1 MGFGTQQ
8 RPGLDGSSSD
18 SDDGTTNFARSRIG
32 TVQQPQLAAL
42 LDERE
47 QEAEANHLG
56 KFFNLKRLNFFA
68 YLYVRRRTKPQKYMG
83 VVFEQFESV
92 WAYENHVQLHTSG

>member
-1 MGFGTQQ
+1 MFHLLIVLQVGLVDFPDPDMGFGTQQ

-47 QEAEANHLG
+47 QEAEANLLG
-56 KFFNLKRLNFFA
+56 KFLNLVRPNFLA
-68 YLYVRRRTKPQKYMG
+68 YLSCDTEIQRSNIRTI
-83 VVFEQFESV
+83 
-92 WAYENHVQLHTSG
+92 

>member
-1 MGFGTQQ
+1 MIVLQAGLIDFPDHDMGYGTQQ

-47 QEAEANHLG
+47 RGSEANLLG
-56 KFFNLKRLNFFA
+56 KILHL
-68 YLYVRRRTKPQKYMG
+68 VR
-83 VVFEQFESV
+83 
-92 WAYENHVQLHTSG
+92 